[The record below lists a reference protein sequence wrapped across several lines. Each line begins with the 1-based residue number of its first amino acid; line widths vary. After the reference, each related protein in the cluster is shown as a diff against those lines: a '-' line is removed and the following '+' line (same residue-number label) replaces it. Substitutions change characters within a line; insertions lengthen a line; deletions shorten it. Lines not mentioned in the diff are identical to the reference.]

1 MKDTD
6 LLFWLRGGEEGAGQ
20 SLWPPAALLQVLPPH
35 EWKHVHFKDGTQHWA
50 QRRQGLLKS
59 LWAADPFQWPP
70 LGARA
75 AFPKGGSTLG
85 RARAHV
91 SSLALG
97 TEVGALIRRPS
108 WGLSRPP
115 QYPKSF
121 GLSSL
126 ACTNGSR
133 AWSPYQHLGKNATW
147 QPPTGNSLGMWGRG
161 TTGPFR
167 T

>member
-6 LLFWLRGGEEGAGQ
+6 LLFWLKGGRRGRGSPFGR
-20 SLWPPAALLQVLPPH
+20 LLPSYKSCLPMS
-35 EWKHVHFKDGTQHWA
+35 GNTSTLRTAQHWA
-50 QRRQGLLKS
+50 QRRQGLLKN
-59 LWAADPFQWPP
+59 LWAADPFQWLP